1 MNSPAALTTGLYVH
15 VPFCRRKCLY
25 CDFYSITDLSR
36 RASYLR
42 ALAVEMGRVAEAASA
57 PVDTLYIG
65 GGTPSVLEAGSLE
78 RILATAGK
86 TFPFL
91 PRAEVTLEANPGTLD
106 SDLLRAFKAGGG
118 NRLNIGVQ
126 SFRDERLRFLGRV
139 HSGQAAVQA
148 IDAARAAGFDNIG
161 LDLIYGLPGQTR
173 ADWLADLQR
182 AVAFAPEHLACY
194 LLTYEPGTPLE
205 RLRRAGRVQPLA
217 ESAAAELFD
226 ATCEYL
232 ASAGYRQ
239 YEISNFART
248 DAHRSRHNLKYW
260 TGAPYVGLG
269 PSAHSFSGTERRW
282 NVRSVDQYVRSLA
295 AGRLP
300 VEGRERLDRSQQMI
314 EALYLGLRMT
324 AGIDLEA
331 FDRRFGVDF
340 RGEYREL
347 LAEFG
352 AEGYVA
358 IAAGRCALTRRGM
371 RFQDSITARFVC
383 AGTGA

>member
-1 MNSPAALTTGLYVH
+1 MH

-36 RASYLR
+36 QASYLR
-42 ALAVEMGRVAEAASA
+42 ALEIEMGRVAGEATL
-57 PVDTLYIG
+57 PMDTLYVG
-65 GGTPSVLEAGSLE
+65 GGTPSVLEAGSIE

-106 SDLLRAFKAGGG
+106 LDLLRAFKAAGV

-126 SFRDERLRFLGRV
+126 SFRDERLRFLGRI
-139 HSGQAAVQA
+139 HSGQEAARS

-161 LDLIYGLPGQTR
+161 LDLIYGLPRQTQ
-173 ADWLADLQR
+173 ADWLADLQQ
-182 AVAFAPEHLACY
+182 AMAFAPEHLSCY

-205 RLRRAGRVQPLA
+205 GLRRTRRVQPLG
-217 ESAAAELFD
+217 ETAAAELFD
-226 ATCEYL
+226 TTCEYL
-232 ASAGYRQ
+232 QTAGYHQ

-269 PSAHSFSGTERRW
+269 PSSHSFSGTERRW
-282 NVRSVDQYVRSLA
+282 NFPSVDTYVRFLA
-295 AGRLP
+295 AGRPP
-300 VEGRERLDRSQQMI
+300 VEGRERLDRNQQMI

-324 AGIDLEA
+324 AGIDLGA

-340 RGEYREL
+340 RGVYREL
-347 LAEFG
+347 LEELG
-352 AEGYVA
+352 TEGH
-358 IAAGRCALTRRGM
+358 ITIEAGHCALTRRGM

-383 AGTGA
+383 A